1 MTDWK
6 RFNTA
11 SELKEW
17 LEEQENV
24 DDLVDEIREQPEGLK
39 KWIVLAVL
47 EDEPAFP
54 LPDELIGRQWD
65 LEDDSAESPYD
76 AFYAA
81 VEEIF
86 KDFTGLEISSSNDTY
101 LDFDDDSKIISAE
114 ATSFVASN
122 CTNWSWEL
130 EEDGDELCLLFT
142 LDDDDEADDSSGS
155 DDTDQSRE
163 ILECLASPLSFNPG
177 LYAFFYKMQEVMDT
191 SDSSFFEAWNSAIE
205 IEALGEAIADWREN
219 ELTRRLGYEPDS
231 DVLDEV
237 LEEWIRNT
245 DWSEGAEYLNHR
257 EIHGV
262 WPNSAS

>member
-39 KWIVLAVL
+39 KWIILAVL

-76 AFYAA
+76 AFYAT
-81 VEEIF
+81 VEEVF
-86 KDFTGLEISSSNDTY
+86 KGFTGLEISSSNDTY

-114 ATSFVASN
+114 GTSFVASN

-142 LDDDDEADDSSGS
+142 LDDDDDADDSSGS
-155 DDTDQSRE
+155 DDADQTRE

-177 LYAFFYKMQEVMDT
+177 LYAFFFKMQEAMDAD
-191 SDSSFFEAWNSAIE
+191 DSSFVEAWNSVIE

-219 ELTRRLGYEPDS
+219 ELTPRLSYEPDS
-231 DVLDEV
+231 DALDEA

-245 DWSEGAEYLNHR
+245 DWSEGAEYLKHR
-257 EIHGV
+257 EIHGE
-262 WPNSAS
+262 WPSSPS